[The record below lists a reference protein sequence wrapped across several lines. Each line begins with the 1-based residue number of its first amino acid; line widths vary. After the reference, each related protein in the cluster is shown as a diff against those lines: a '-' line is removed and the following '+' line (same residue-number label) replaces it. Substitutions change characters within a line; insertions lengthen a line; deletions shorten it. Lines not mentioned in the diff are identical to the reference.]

1 MITVMWFRED
11 LRLFDNPAL
20 SFAAQ
25 QGQVLPIFFYPK
37 GLGGASYWWLHH
49 SLAKLS
55 ASLAEQGLPLIL
67 SSEDPQLE
75 LPRLAKSISAQKV
88 VWNRVYSPAGITEG
102 KNIKQVL
109 SDSGIERQSFN
120 AQLLIEPSRIVTK
133 QGTPYKVFTPFWRLC
148 LQTLAPDEPLS
159 VPTLEGLDVADLGVV
174 SDSLE
179 DWNLLPTKPDWS
191 SGLAERWQPG
201 ESAAADRLEKFLESG
216 IDNYQSKRDFPS
228 TDSTSYLSPYLTF
241 GEISVRHIWHQVHQS
256 LALGEVSQLNADK
269 FLAELGWREF
279 SRYLIINFPHMLSGS
294 FNAKF
299 DNFPWQR
306 DQKLLRAW
314 QQGKTGYP
322 IIDAGMR
329 ELWHT
334 GYMHN
339 RVRMLVASFLC
350 KHCLIHWQEGM
361 NWFWDTLVDADIGS
375 NTASWQWV
383 SGSGAD
389 AAPYFRIFN
398 PILQGDKFD
407 KEGVYIKRWV
417 PELAKLPSKFINKPW
432 QADSDC
438 LDRAGV
444 KLGDNYPFPIVDHKK
459 SREQALLAYQFSRQS
474 FNKG

>member
-241 GEISVRHIWHQVHQS
+241 GEISVRHICHQVHQS

-306 DQKLLRAW
+306 DQKL
-314 QQGKTGYP
+314 
-322 IIDAGMR
+322 
-329 ELWHT
+329 
-334 GYMHN
+334 
-339 RVRMLVASFLC
+339 
-350 KHCLIHWQEGM
+350 
-361 NWFWDTLVDADIGS
+361 
-375 NTASWQWV
+375 
-383 SGSGAD
+383 
-389 AAPYFRIFN
+389 
-398 PILQGDKFD
+398 
-407 KEGVYIKRWV
+407 
-417 PELAKLPSKFINKPW
+417 
-432 QADSDC
+432 
-438 LDRAGV
+438 
-444 KLGDNYPFPIVDHKK
+444 
-459 SREQALLAYQFSRQS
+459 
-474 FNKG
+474 

>member
-1 MITVMWFRED
+1 MWFRED

-20 SFAAQ
+20 SFSAKH
-25 QGQVLPIFFYPK
+25 GQVLPIFFYPK

-49 SLAKLS
+49 SLVKLS
-55 ASLAEQGLPLIL
+55 ASLADQGLQLIL
-67 SSEDPQLE
+67 SSKAPQIE
-75 LPRLAKSISAQKV
+75 LPRLAESISAKKV
-88 VWNRVYSPAGITEG
+88 VWNRVYSPSGVDEGRVLKQALGDLEITC
-102 KNIKQVL
+102 
-109 SDSGIERQSFN
+109 QSFN
-120 AQLLIEPSRIVTK
+120 AQLLTEPSKITTK

-148 LQTLAPDEPLS
+148 LQTLGPDQAIA

-174 SDSLE
+174 SDQLE
-179 DWNLLPTKPDWS
+179 SWNLLPTNPDWS

-201 ESAAADRLEKFLESG
+201 ESGAADRLETFLECG
-216 IDNYQSKRDFPS
+216 IDDYQSKRDFPS

-241 GEISVRHIWHQVHQS
+241 GEISVRHIWHQVQQS
-256 LALGEVSQLNADK
+256 LALREVSQANADK

-279 SRYLIINFPHMLSGS
+279 SRYLILNFPHMLSDS
-294 FNAKF
+294 FNPKF

-306 DQKLLRAW
+306 NPELLHAW
-314 QQGKTGYP
+314 QQGQTGYP

-350 KHCLIHWQEGM
+350 KHCLIHWKEGM

-389 AAPYFRIFN
+389 ASPYFRIFN
-398 PILQGDKFD
+398 PIIQGEKFD
-407 KEGVYIKRWV
+407 KNGAYIKRWV
-417 PELAKLPSKFINKPW
+417 PELSGLPNKFIHTPW
-432 QADSDC
+432 QADADC
-438 LDRAGV
+438 LEAAGLS
-444 KLGDNYPFPIVDHKK
+444 LGDNYPFPIVDHKE
-459 SREQALLAYQFSRQS
+459 SREQALSAYQFVRLNS
-474 FNKG
+474 N